1 MDWIKSLDDG
11 QIKDVAEAV
20 ETGHVNL
27 PCTKLG
33 IQKVLQNSPNAHTVA
48 QELNKLHD
56 AGFGPKH
63 IAGIL
68 QAVMATREDRP
79 KLEDLVNIVL
89 SGPDTETVVSKDTG
103 NVVKGLFMNAKREVL
118 IAGYAVH
125 QGKKVFASLADQME
139 RNQDLHVRFYLDI
152 VREKNDKA
160 SDSELALRLA
170 NVFRQNEWPKGK
182 RLPILHYYD
191 PGRLNIENKKTKG
204 CLHAKVVVVDGE
216 SVFVSS
222 ANFTEAA
229 QERNIEVGLL
239 LNSRTV
245 AGQIQKYFE
254 EMVHGEY
261 LKILPNK

>member
-1 MDWIKSLDDG
+1 
-11 QIKDVAEAV
+11 
-20 ETGHVNL
+20 
-27 PCTKLG
+27 
-33 IQKVLQNSPNAHTVA
+33 
-48 QELNKLHD
+48 
-56 AGFGPKH
+56 
-63 IAGIL
+63 
-68 QAVMATREDRP
+68 
-79 KLEDLVNIVL
+79 
-89 SGPDTETVVSKDTG
+89 
-103 NVVKGLFMNAKREVL
+103 
-118 IAGYAVH
+118 VH
-125 QGKKVFASLADQME
+125 QGKKVFAALADQME

-152 VREKNDKA
+152 VRQKSDKA
-160 SDSELALRLA
+160 SDSELASRLA

-191 PGRLNIENKKTKG
+191 PGRLNMDNKKTKG